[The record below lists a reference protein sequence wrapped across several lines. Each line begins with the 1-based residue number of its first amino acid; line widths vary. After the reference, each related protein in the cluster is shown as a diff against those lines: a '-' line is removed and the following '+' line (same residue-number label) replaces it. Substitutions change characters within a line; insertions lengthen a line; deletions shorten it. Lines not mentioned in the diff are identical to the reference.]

1 MEGKQAVQIVTLKE
15 LEEEPLKQSMKK
27 IKADYWSGV
36 KLSENGIYGSFQM
49 HNGKRV
55 RPFWAAFFID
65 DRRFVFT
72 VIKDETDLLTEVK
85 EKIKVVD
92 LQEGIAFIFD
102 RILATGQHAVEEM
115 ENYLINMEREIVAGN
130 IDRNRNQAIFECKRT
145 LTLWKNDYV
154 QLLNVADGINGMGQA
169 LPEEC
174 ACYFRVYENK
184 VRRVSEQIQFLY
196 EEVVHVREA
205 LDAAI
210 AYEQN
215 RIMKVFTTVTTVF
228 MPLTLVAGWYGM
240 NFNSMP
246 ELTWRYGYLFVGALS
261 VAVVIGCIIFFKKK
275 KLF

>member
-55 RPFWAAFFID
+55 RPLWAAFFID
-65 DRRFVFT
+65 NSRFVLT
-72 VIKDETDLLTEVK
+72 VIKDETDLLTEIK
-85 EKIKVVD
+85 EKIKTVD
-92 LQEGIAFIFD
+92 LQEGIAVIFD
-102 RILATGQHAVEEM
+102 RILATGQHVVEEI

-169 LPEEC
+169 LSEEC

-215 RIMKVFTTVTTVF
+215 RIMKVFTTVTTIF